1 MSVKSKSSDKVLS
14 KPFTREVITKAK
26 TLACQYQI
34 ILDPEDGEWY
44 GRGLELPN
52 VFGQGRTE
60 HQCVTNTREAL
71 TAAVATMI
79 ETGQTPPA
87 PAKQGARTMQVNIRL
102 TAEEKALLEASAKSK
117 GFRGISDLMRAAALA
132 S

>member
-1 MSVKSKSSDKVLS
+1 MSVKSKSSDKVLD
-14 KPFTREVITKAK
+14 KPFARKVITKARV
-26 TLACQYQI
+26 LARQYQI

-60 HQCVTNTREAL
+60 HQCVINTREAL

-79 ETGQTPPA
+79 EVGQTPPA
-87 PAKQGARTMQVNIRL
+87 PAKQGMRTMQINIRL
-102 TAEEKALLEASAKSK
+102 TPEEKVLLEASAKSK

>member
-1 MSVKSKSSDKVLS
+1 MSVKLKNSDK
-14 KPFTREVITKAK
+14 KMDRPFTREVITKAK
-26 TLACQYQI
+26 VLACQYQI
-34 ILDPEDGEWY
+34 ILDPEDGVWY

-52 VFGQGRTE
+52 VFGGGRTE

-71 TAAVATMI
+71 TAAIATMT
-79 ETGQTPPA
+79 EAGQTPPA
-87 PAKQGARTMQVNIRL
+87 PAKQGVRSMQVNIRL
-102 TAEEKALLEASAKSK
+102 TPEEKVLLEASAKSK